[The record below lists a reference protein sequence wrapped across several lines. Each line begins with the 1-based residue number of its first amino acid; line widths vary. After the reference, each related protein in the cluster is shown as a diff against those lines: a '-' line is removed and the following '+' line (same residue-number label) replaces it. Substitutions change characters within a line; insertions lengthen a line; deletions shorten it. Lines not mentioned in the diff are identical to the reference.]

1 MSDLEKEKFYEEFNR
16 EQGNPNNVK
25 MFNLAK
31 RSPKYWNKWYFT
43 DWRCIDR

>member
-1 MSDLEKEKFYEEFNR
+1 LRAIRNSFSGGNMSDLEKEKFYEEFNR

-31 RSPKYWNKWYFT
+31 RSPKY
-43 DWRCIDR
+43 